1 MSRRCLPALPITTK
15 SQDRGF
21 QLVVKRWR
29 PRRGTAVFGDPLLHR
44 AQRTW
49 PGLQRSAGGQYNRP
63 NSPTIIIIT
72 KVETE
77 REWWTHGIS
86 MPIKSAKSRMRPWD
100 NWPRGNLP
108 QRHFNLTLGQLTQGQ
123 IPQGQSAP
131 GAHVIGNKRHLR
143 MFPRE
148 FIYNKFYIGCLNI
161 FYPSSTRIASPK
173 ISSQL
178 YLIFPY

>member
-21 QLVVKRWR
+21 QLVLKRWR
-29 PRRGTAVFGDPLLHR
+29 PGRGTAVFGDPLLHR
-44 AQRTW
+44 AQWTW
-49 PGLQRSAGGQYNRP
+49 PGLQRSAGGQYNRPRP

-86 MPIKSAKSRMRPWD
+86 MPIKSAKSIMRPWD

-108 QRHFNLTLGQLTQGQ
+108 HRHLTWPRDNWPRGRSPRGNL
-123 IPQGQSAP
+123 PQG
-131 GAHVIGNKRHLR
+131 HMLYEINKRHLR
-143 MFPRE
+143 NM
-148 FIYNKFYIGCLNI
+148 
-161 FYPSSTRIASPK
+161 PK
-173 ISSQL
+173 NAFFKMAVAVSGQNFHL
-178 YLIFPY
+178 H